1 MYSQN
6 SNTSLCRA
14 LKGAGRMFVLASC
27 CALASCASLGLGGPD
42 GAVDPTATS
51 SIGQNSV
58 LLAGIEPSDWNI
70 LLERISSLD
79 ATAISAGAPNLDWD
93 NPETGSKGRI
103 TEVSAH
109 TSVMDEECRF
119 FKSSMHR
126 VTGVENIE
134 GEICKASNGSWQIM
148 GFTSGVT
155 A

>member
-6 SNTSLCRA
+6 SNTSLCCA

-27 CALASCASLGLGGPD
+27 CALANCASFGIGGPD
-42 GAVDPTATS
+42 RAVDPAVTS

-58 LLAGIEPSDWNI
+58 LLAGIEHSDWTI

-79 ATAISAGAPNLDWD
+79 AASISAGLPDLDWD

-109 TSVMDEECRF
+109 TSIMDEECRF

-134 GEICKASNGSWQIM
+134 GEICRANNGQWQIM
-148 GFTSGVT
+148 GFTSG
-155 A
+155 ASA

>member
-1 MYSQN
+1 
-6 SNTSLCRA
+6 
-14 LKGAGRMFVLASC
+14 MFVLASC
-27 CALASCASLGLGGPD
+27 CALASCASFGLGGSD

-51 SIGQNSV
+51 SIGQSSV

-79 ATAISAGAPNLDWD
+79 ALAVRAGVSELDWD
-93 NPETGSKGRI
+93 NPQTGSKGRI

-109 TSVMDEECRF
+109 TSIMEEECRF

-134 GEICKASNGSWQIM
+134 GEICKASNGTWQIM
-148 GFTSGVT
+148 GFTSG
-155 A
+155 APA